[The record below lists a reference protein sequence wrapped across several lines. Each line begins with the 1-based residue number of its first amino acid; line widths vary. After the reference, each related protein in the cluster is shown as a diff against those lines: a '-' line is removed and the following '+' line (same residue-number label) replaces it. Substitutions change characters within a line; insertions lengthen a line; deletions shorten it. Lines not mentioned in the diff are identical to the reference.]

1 MLNIRLRKL
10 FAFSVL
16 AVGLVSSA
24 YMSHREMLLIEAD
37 AIKRFNAVCD
47 QISLKIEERLGAY
60 ALILRGGKALFAAS
74 VNVDREEWKDY
85 VDNLSAS
92 GTVQGIQGIGYAVLI
107 QPDEL
112 AAHERRVRAEGFPGY
127 AVKPPGQRD
136 LYSSIVFLEPF
147 DPRNQRAF
155 GYDMYSEP
163 VRRQAMEAACDSGE
177 PVLSGKVQLLQE
189 NGQDVQPGTLMYVPV
204 YKNDRP
210 ITTLEERRQA
220 IIGWTYSPYR
230 MNNLL
235 MGILGDA
242 AQADMPINL
251 EVYDSAIS
259 AENLLY
265 DSMPQ
270 RNADP
275 QELLYTLQ
283 TMKIYG
289 REWRLVFTGA
299 AKEVINYGPAWIIL
313 AGGILVSGLIFWAIL
328 LLQMRS
334 AALVTTR
341 QLTEEL
347 RLREAL
353 LKESEFRWKYAIE
366 GSGDGLWDMDVAQS
380 TLFYSDA
387 FQRLLG
393 FSHHD
398 MGNHLDDWLQRVHP
412 DDIDALRAVIDS
424 VREGRQ
430 SNFENEHRVLT
441 QSGSYEWMLCRATS
455 VNYDEEG
462 HVKRIIGMLSLITHR
477 KELEAQIREL
487 AFYDPLTG
495 LANRRLLDD
504 RLAQLLLQ
512 LQRSGHYAAIMVF
525 DLDRFKALNDAHGH
539 AAGDKLLR
547 DVARRIQHG
556 VRASDT
562 VARFG
567 GDEFVILL
575 SDLGADED
583 QARSSAHKIA
593 EDIRIKLSEAYAIHV
608 TEQDHHA
615 HALRYQ
621 CVASIGV
628 AVFKAPVNR
637 KHVFSTADKM
647 MYQAKACGG
656 NQVRMAAAVEN

>member
-163 VRRQAMEAACDSGE
+163 VRRQAMEAARDSGE
-177 PVLSGKVQLLQE
+177 PVLSCKVQLLQE

-204 YKNDRP
+204 YTNDRP

-220 IIGWTYSPYR
+220 IIGWTYSLYR

-299 AKEVINYGPAWIIL
+299 AKEVVNYGPAWIIL

-366 GSGDGLWDMDVAQS
+366 GSGDGLWDMDVEQS

-462 HVKRIIGMLSLITHR
+462 HVKRIIGTLSLITHR

-512 LQRSGHYAAIMVF
+512 LQRIGHYAAIMVF

-539 AAGDKLLR
+539 AAGDQLLR

-575 SDLGADED
+575 SDVGADED

-593 EDIRIKLSEAYAIHV
+593 ENIRIKLSEA
-608 TEQDHHA
+608 
-615 HALRYQ
+615 
-621 CVASIGV
+621 
-628 AVFKAPVNR
+628 
-637 KHVFSTADKM
+637 
-647 MYQAKACGG
+647 
-656 NQVRMAAAVEN
+656 

>member
-265 DSMPQ
+265 DSMP
-270 RNADP
+270 
-275 QELLYTLQ
+275 
-283 TMKIYG
+283 
-289 REWRLVFTGA
+289 
-299 AKEVINYGPAWIIL
+299 
-313 AGGILVSGLIFWAIL
+313 
-328 LLQMRS
+328 
-334 AALVTTR
+334 
-341 QLTEEL
+341 
-347 RLREAL
+347 
-353 LKESEFRWKYAIE
+353 
-366 GSGDGLWDMDVAQS
+366 
-380 TLFYSDA
+380 
-387 FQRLLG
+387 
-393 FSHHD
+393 
-398 MGNHLDDWLQRVHP
+398 
-412 DDIDALRAVIDS
+412 
-424 VREGRQ
+424 
-430 SNFENEHRVLT
+430 
-441 QSGSYEWMLCRATS
+441 
-455 VNYDEEG
+455 
-462 HVKRIIGMLSLITHR
+462 
-477 KELEAQIREL
+477 
-487 AFYDPLTG
+487 
-495 LANRRLLDD
+495 
-504 RLAQLLLQ
+504 
-512 LQRSGHYAAIMVF
+512 
-525 DLDRFKALNDAHGH
+525 
-539 AAGDKLLR
+539 
-547 DVARRIQHG
+547 
-556 VRASDT
+556 
-562 VARFG
+562 
-567 GDEFVILL
+567 
-575 SDLGADED
+575 
-583 QARSSAHKIA
+583 
-593 EDIRIKLSEAYAIHV
+593 
-608 TEQDHHA
+608 
-615 HALRYQ
+615 
-621 CVASIGV
+621 
-628 AVFKAPVNR
+628 
-637 KHVFSTADKM
+637 
-647 MYQAKACGG
+647 
-656 NQVRMAAAVEN
+656 